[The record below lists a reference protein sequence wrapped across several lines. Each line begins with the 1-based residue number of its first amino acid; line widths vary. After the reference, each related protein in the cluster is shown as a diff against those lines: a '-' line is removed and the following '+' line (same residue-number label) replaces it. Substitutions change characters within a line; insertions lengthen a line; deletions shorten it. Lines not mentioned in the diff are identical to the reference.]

1 MKRITLKDIAN
12 ALGLSVSTVSRA
24 LNKKG
29 RISQQT
35 IELVERKARELGY
48 IPNTIAKGLKT
59 RRTSTIGVI
68 IPDITNPIFPDYAR
82 GILDAALKQ
91 SYQVF
96 ILNFDMSKSKE
107 KDAINS
113 LLSSQVE
120 GLILTSTKLSRRE
133 LLELRK
139 RGVPFVVVRRDL
151 RLPGTSFINVD
162 NAYGGYIATKHLL
175 KIGKRRIAFIGSR
188 FSGEPARKR
197 LKGYLKAL
205 RERGIDIKEEI
216 IVEEE
221 ATFEGGYRAI
231 QKIFGK
237 VDGVFAY
244 NDVMAIG
251 VLAFAK
257 EKGIKLPEELAVIGF
272 DDIPVSSLPM
282 VNLTT
287 VKQPMYEMGQ
297 QAFIT
302 LMKLMHDEENVYKI
316 WLKPELIVRGT
327 A

>member
-1 MKRITLKDIAN
+1 MRRITLKDIAD

-24 LNKKG
+24 LSRKG
-29 RISQQT
+29 RISRQT

-59 RRTSTIGVI
+59 RKTNTIGVI
-68 IPDITNPIFPDYAR
+68 IPDITNPIFPGYAR

-91 SYQVF
+91 GYQVF
-96 ILNFDMSKSKE
+96 ILNFDMSKAKE

-120 GLILTSTKLSRRE
+120 GLILTSTKLSRQE

-139 RGVPFVVVRRDL
+139 RGVPFVVVRKDV
-151 RLPGTSFINVD
+151 RLPGTSFVNVD
-162 NAYGGYIATKHLL
+162 NIYGGYIATKHLL
-175 KIGKRRIAFIGSR
+175 EIGKKKIAFIGSR

-205 RERGIDIKEEI
+205 KERGIDIREDI
-216 IVEEE
+216 IVEAESS
-221 ATFEGGYRAI
+221 FDGGYRAI
-231 QKIFGK
+231 QKIFDR

-251 VLAFAK
+251 VLVFAR
-257 EKGIKLPEELAVIGF
+257 ERGIKLPEELAVIGF
-272 DDIPVSSLPM
+272 DDIPVSSLPI

-287 VKQPMYEMGQ
+287 IKQPMYEMGQ

-302 LMKLMHDEENVYKI
+302 LMKLMNDEENVFKI
-316 WLKPELIVRGT
+316 WLKPELVIRGT